1 LGGVDFTERLIS
13 RLMCSILN
21 KKDPSDFEGL
31 RMECERVKI
40 LLASNENEVLT
51 FKSSQ
56 NDSTTTLNVTLANYE
71 EMCEKLLNKIQ
82 PHLKVVLKDA
92 GLKPIDIDEIY
103 LVGDST
109 RLPFI
114 KSLLNHIF
122 VGKKLVHLGDNAVA
136 RGCALQAGNSKDLD
150 IVDITAGPLEMDF
163 KSAWV
168 YQQIVP
174 KHSQIPYQYKTV
186 MSRVYPSRCAQLKFN
201 LHENLNGYKIP
212 LNEYVVTF
220 TGRTGFVSVFE
231 LTFTVDGNGLTQC
244 FASTTLPDGEFLQL
258 QVSDNS
264 SNNMS
269 FAAIEC
275 AANEIAVRHDY
286 EENRRRC
293 IRAKNEFVKALLL
306 WSEPFKKTRYNDKFA
321 AKFYEKFYIDQ
332 KWLTTTNEREANV
345 VERRLEEFKS
355 YCSTT
360 LEEAIANLPSWVK
373 NLYDIKKV
381 NA

>member
-1 LGGVDFTERLIS
+1 LGGEDFTEQLIS
-13 RLMCSILN
+13 RLMYSILN
-21 KKDPSDFEGL
+21 EEDPSDSQHL

-40 LLASNENEVLT
+40 NLSSSENKVLT
-51 FKSSQ
+51 IESRKG
-56 NDSTTTLNVTLANYE
+56 DSTTTLNVTLANYE
-71 EMCEKLLNKIQ
+71 EMCKKLLDKIQ
-82 PHLKVVLKDA
+82 PHLEVVLKDA

-122 VGKKLVHLGDNAVA
+122 DGKKLVHLEDDAVA
-136 RGCALQAGNSKDLD
+136 RGCALQAENLKETNIGD
-150 IVDITAGPLEMDF
+150 ISSGSFEMYIEP
-163 KSAWV
+163 SWV
-168 YQQIVP
+168 HMQIVP
-174 KHSQIPYQYKTV
+174 KHSQIPYQYKAV
-186 MSRVYPSRCAQLKFN
+186 MSRRYPSGCAQLKFT
-201 LHENLNGYKIP
+201 LHENLNGNQIQ

-231 LTFTVDGNGLTQC
+231 LTFTVDGNGLAQC
-244 FASTTLPDGEFLQL
+244 SASTTLPDGEFLQL
-258 QVSDNS
+258 QISDNS

-269 FAAIEC
+269 IAAIEC
-275 AANEIAVRHDY
+275 AANEIAIRHDY
-286 EENRRRC
+286 EENRRRR
-293 IRAKNEFVKALLL
+293 IKAKNEFVKALLL

-321 AKFYEKFYIDQ
+321 VKFYEKFYIDQ
-332 KWLTTTNEREANV
+332 KWLTTTNECEANV